1 MDLWI
6 KIKSQKFFYSKDN
19 CGKNLEFTPWLIRL
33 KFIKEELMNK
43 NVTLLD
49 IKSKF
54 CNNWINQFKDLKKIK
69 KEQRVILEKISKYAI
84 LSNLDSDTSPT
95 IHLRLDMID
104 FNYDSIISF
113 QELLLSNFRL
123 KGIDGI
129 KLIKGVSKDRY
140 MKVGPD
146 NKLINDNRYVIYT
159 DGINLEDI
167 RYLNGIDLNK
177 VYCNSIVDIYQ
188 TFGIEAARNAILREF
203 KKVFM
208 ANGVNVNFQ
217 HLSILVDQMT
227 NNGNLTSIDRHGI
240 NKLDTDPLS
249 RCSFEKTVDQLITAA
264 VFNETDTMNSVSSRI
279 IAGMVIKGGTGLCDI
294 LIDTD
299 MFENSERTKDKSTN
313 NSFNKLTKD
322 SFIDSLINNDGG
334 STFMPI

>member
-1 MDLWI
+1 MNFDNLINEIISVYNNSVVDPGETVGIIAAQSLGEPVTQMTLNTFHNTGIAGMGSSNLGVGRTREILSLTKKTPKEPIMMIYLDEKYNNDEDVSNLIASNLKYTILDDLIESIQIYFDPDPKKKDGFMDQD
-6 KIKSQKFFYSKDN
+6 KITEVFYSKDN

-140 MKVGPD
+140 MK
-146 NKLINDNRYVIYT
+146 
-159 DGINLEDI
+159 
-167 RYLNGIDLNK
+167 
-177 VYCNSIVDIYQ
+177 
-188 TFGIEAARNAILREF
+188 
-203 KKVFM
+203 
-208 ANGVNVNFQ
+208 
-217 HLSILVDQMT
+217 
-227 NNGNLTSIDRHGI
+227 
-240 NKLDTDPLS
+240 
-249 RCSFEKTVDQLITAA
+249 
-264 VFNETDTMNSVSSRI
+264 
-279 IAGMVIKGGTGLCDI
+279 
-294 LIDTD
+294 
-299 MFENSERTKDKSTN
+299 
-313 NSFNKLTKD
+313 
-322 SFIDSLINNDGG
+322 
-334 STFMPI
+334 